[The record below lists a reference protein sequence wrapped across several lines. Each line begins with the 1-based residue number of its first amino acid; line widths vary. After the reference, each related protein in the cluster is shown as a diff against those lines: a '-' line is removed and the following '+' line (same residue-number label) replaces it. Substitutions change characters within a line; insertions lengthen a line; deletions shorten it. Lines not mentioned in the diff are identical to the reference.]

1 MRSDSKASS
10 AEFKRSIVI
19 VRKIK
24 RLYRVDG
31 ADICARENHGFS
43 ARGETDPASPYI
55 HIANT
60 AEHKSHK
67 HSAPAWKKLP
77 QQETNCPS
85 QQQAAPASNKLPHQ
99 GPISPCKEQP
109 AQGRNK
115 LLQPGTNYTSLEII
129 TLALR

>member
-43 ARGETDPASPYI
+43 AREQTQQSTRATS
-55 HIANT
+55 T
-60 AEHKSHK
+60 
-67 HSAPAWKKLP
+67 LP